1 MWGVEAGAFTCGAR
15 ITWKMSTSGGG
26 LSLPEAKRSV
36 GREQSVCAKCA
47 AAPPPVPPPAAHT
60 ATPATTAAAVRA
72 GGWLLRANQPPP
84 QWCAAP
90 LVTGLRQ
97 DEAFSGLQGVYVA
110 LQGVFA
116 GGMPVWFRDSSQR
129 ITPEAYDAQAMGD
142 IGGGGGGSGGDIG
155 SATYLY
161 YHHTFRS
168 WVLGTKIMQRAD
180 VAADGSSVGDLS
192 TDGGY
197 QLVLRESSVGSA
209 VGGTYRSVPPLGGR
223 RAQPSLVRSAGAF
236 FFSSAGSLDRAVA
249 TQSGLRGPPSQVGFD
264 PPPRW
269 VAFDSRA
276 KLARRFHVDCH
287 TTDTAA
293 RIAAAMRTAF
303 TPPTPAPTKAPS
315 PRPTMPP
322 TPWPTLVPTQAPTES
337 PTPVPTR
344 TAAPTPGALVALLV
358 ARSTVRGVLCTKL
371 GIQPGRGADDDGRG
385 VQGGVRFGNAV
396 AAAVPGMFSDADVT
410 VNGCTDR
417 HGAAGSSAFA
427 FGESGSAH
435 VRFSLALSAAF
446 CDAGGGFTHAL
457 CTDPGRAR
465 HALTAPA
472 FALVLGTNLGLS
484 SAPMQRV
491 NITSVVAHWLRPL
504 PTTTTAAPPAPAAA
518 AARQAVVANPVAQQ
532 QQQLSSVRMPEHGA
546 LPAVGRGAIAADILH
561 VLLPAVVLLGL
572 LCAYSYTS
580 RGCSSGTDAA
590 AGVSPHVVAEEGKR
604 LLPLQLQAGAI
615 NGDTVAPPADPTPS
629 SAGGDACS
637 DGENEDDDD
646 NDAWLKGTAPW
657 RNQRGEGSLRG
668 GAAHL
673 ASTYEFAYD
682 CGDEDGGNGT
692 APS

>member
-1 MWGVEAGAFTCGAR
+1 
-15 ITWKMSTSGGG
+15 
-26 LSLPEAKRSV
+26 
-36 GREQSVCAKCA
+36 
-47 AAPPPVPPPAAHT
+47 
-60 ATPATTAAAVRA
+60 
-72 GGWLLRANQPPP
+72 
-84 QWCAAP
+84 
-90 LVTGLRQ
+90 
-97 DEAFSGLQGVYVA
+97 
-110 LQGVFA
+110 
-116 GGMPVWFRDSSQR
+116 
-129 ITPEAYDAQAMGD
+129 
-142 IGGGGGGSGGDIG
+142 
-155 SATYLY
+155 
-161 YHHTFRS
+161 
-168 WVLGTKIMQRAD
+168 
-180 VAADGSSVGDLS
+180 
-192 TDGGY
+192 
-197 QLVLRESSVGSA
+197 
-209 VGGTYRSVPPLGGR
+209 
-223 RAQPSLVRSAGAF
+223 
-236 FFSSAGSLDRAVA
+236 
-249 TQSGLRGPPSQVGFD
+249 
-264 PPPRW
+264 
-269 VAFDSRA
+269 
-276 KLARRFHVDCH
+276 
-287 TTDTAA
+287 
-293 RIAAAMRTAF
+293 
-303 TPPTPAPTKAPS
+303 
-315 PRPTMPP
+315 MPP

-561 VLLPAVVLLGL
+561 VLLPAVVLLVL